1 MINPESAQYREL
13 AEPNAASLVE
23 SLRAVGYSLQT
34 AIADLADNSL
44 TAGAN
49 RVEVKFCW
57 AGEDSAVSIIDNGR
71 GMDRAQ
77 LIDALRPGA
86 SNPLEPRDSR
96 DLGRF
101 GLGLKTASFSQC
113 RRLTV
118 HSKTQAGEETQ
129 RTWDLNHVGRTNEW
143 RLIEVSDP
151 VVSEMVTELA
161 KFKSGTVVVWQGCD
175 RIVPPGTSPDDEKA
189 QRRFLESASRV
200 IEHLALVFHRFMEG
214 IPPIKFH
221 VNGNPV
227 KPFDPFLTT
236 EKATQQ
242 LTEETLKLR
251 GQSIVIRPFVL
262 PHHSKMTKEAYERAA
277 GPRGWTQSQ
286 GFYIYRNK
294 RLLVD
299 GEWLLPGLRKDDH
312 YKLARI
318 QIDIPNTLD
327 SEWQID
333 VRKARATPPTVLRD
347 RLMQIAQLSR
357 TNASN
362 IYRHRGARLRNSQDE
377 LVLLWDRRLSHGKAK
392 YELNRAHPF
401 IQRILDGSCC
411 SPKNVESLLRLVE
424 ETVPVPTITI
434 DAAERPDE
442 QREPFQNTDS
452 AELIEL
458 ARQLVR
464 SLILSGSSSSDA
476 ISRLSAVEPFHRLPH
491 IIEAMREELD

>member
-1 MINPESAQYREL
+1 MTLDSPQNREL
-13 AEPNAASLVE
+13 AEPNPASLIE

-34 AIADLADNSL
+34 AIADLVDNSL
-44 TAGAN
+44 TAGATQI
-49 RVEVKFCW
+49 EVKFCW
-57 AGEDSAVSIIDNGR
+57 AGHDSAVCVIDNGR
-71 GMDRAQ
+71 GMTRER
-77 LIDALRPGA
+77 LVDALRPGNA
-86 SNPLEPRDSR
+86 NPLESRDSR

-118 HSKTQAGEETQ
+118 HSKTEEGEETQ
-129 RTWDLNHVGRTNEW
+129 RTWDLNHVGQTNEW
-143 RLIEVSDP
+143 RLIELSDP
-151 VVSEMVTELA
+151 TISEMVAGLS
-161 KFKSGTVVVWQGCD
+161 KFISGTVVVWQGCD
-175 RIVPPGTSPDDEKA
+175 RIVPSGTSPDDEKA

-200 IEHLALVFHRFMEG
+200 MEHLALVFHRFIDG
-214 IPPIKFH
+214 IPPIKFF

-227 KPFDPFLTT
+227 KPFDPFLTR

-251 GQSIVIRPFVL
+251 GESIIIRPFVL

-286 GFYIYRNK
+286 GFYVYRNK

-327 SEWQID
+327 SDWQID

-347 RLMQIAQLSR
+347 RLMQIALLSR

-401 IQRILDGSCC
+401 VQRILDGSCC
-411 SPKNVESLLRLVE
+411 SPKSVESLLRLIE
-424 ETVPVPTITI
+424 ETIPVPTITI
-434 DAAERPDE
+434 DVAERPEE
-442 QREPFQNTDS
+442 QREPFDNTDS
-452 AELIEL
+452 AELIEFGMQL
-458 ARQLVR
+458 AR
-464 SLILSGSSSSDA
+464 SLMLSGSSPSEA
-476 ISRLSAVEPFHRLPH
+476 LSRLSAVEPFHRLPH
-491 IIEAMREELD
+491 IIETLREELD